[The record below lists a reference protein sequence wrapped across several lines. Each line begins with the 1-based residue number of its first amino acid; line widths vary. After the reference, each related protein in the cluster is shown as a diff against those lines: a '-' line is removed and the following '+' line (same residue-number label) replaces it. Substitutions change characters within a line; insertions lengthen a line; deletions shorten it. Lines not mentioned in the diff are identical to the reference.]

1 MTLSSPH
8 NREKIHKRNV
18 QCEGFKREDGLWD
31 IEGHLK
37 DTKTYTFKS
46 DSRGQVKAGTAIHEM
61 SIRLTLNDNLKII
74 DVCVAMDSHPYNICP
89 KIVPN
94 FKKLIGINISKGF
107 RKNVYSKVGGIEG
120 CTHLVELLFPIA
132 TTAFQTI
139 YSYKAFKKE
148 KNKDINE
155 NPPILINTC
164 HSWSENNE
172 VIKDYFPKFYKG
184 DI

>member
-1 MTLSSPH
+1 MSLSSPN

-89 KIVPN
+89 EIVPN
-94 FKKLIGINISKGF
+94 FKKLIGINIGKGF
-107 RKNVYSKVGGIEG
+107 RKNVYSRVGGIEG

-139 YSYKAFKKE
+139 YSYKAFKNNNKAK
-148 KNKDINE
+148 KNNS
-155 NPPILINTC
+155 PILINTC
-164 HSWSENNE
+164 HSWGENNE
-172 VIKDYFPKFYKG
+172 VIRDYYPKFYKG

>member
-1 MTLSSPH
+1 MFWKE
-8 NREKIHKRNV
+8 EKIPKRNV

-89 KIVPN
+89 EIIPN

-107 RKNVYSKVGGIEG
+107 RK
-120 CTHLVELLFPIA
+120 L
-132 TTAFQTI
+132 
-139 YSYKAFKKE
+139 
-148 KNKDINE
+148 
-155 NPPILINTC
+155 
-164 HSWSENNE
+164 
-172 VIKDYFPKFYKG
+172 PKY
-184 DI
+184 IV